1 MTCPKSISK
10 RVNLNGNTT
19 LSCGLVGRVFGEKES
34 YLNATSE
41 DTIRSKAWTGKP
53 ARMLKNKWTEAW
65 ENPENPDPLPM
76 PLQGMITFDAMRR
89 TSIYAG
95 SGNTQDVSFNAAGQ
109 VIGQIKQ
116 IDSVKDVMFGLI
128 SEYLDSVERL
138 NDLLPKE

>member
-1 MTCPKSISK
+1 
-10 RVNLNGNTT
+10 
-19 LSCGLVGRVFGEKES
+19 
-34 YLNATSE
+34 
-41 DTIRSKAWTGKP
+41 
-53 ARMLKNKWTEAW
+53 MLKNKWTEAW

-116 IDSVKDVMFGLI
+116 IESVKDVMYGLI

-138 NDLLPKE
+138 NNLLPKEE